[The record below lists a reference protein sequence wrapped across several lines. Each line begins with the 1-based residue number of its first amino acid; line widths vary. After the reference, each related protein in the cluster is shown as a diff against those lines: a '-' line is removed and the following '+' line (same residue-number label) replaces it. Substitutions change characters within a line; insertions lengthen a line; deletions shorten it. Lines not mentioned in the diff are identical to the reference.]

1 MTDDSAGHFAAI
13 HASASDL
20 RKSADRAL
28 ERAGL
33 TEAEL
38 REQAVNSDFESLHAR
53 LAWISVSAL
62 EPPAQEPETANPTE
76 PGAE

>member
-1 MTDDSAGHFAAI
+1 MEDNSAEHFEAI
-13 HASASDL
+13 YASASDL

-38 REQAVNSDFESLHAR
+38 REQAARNDFESLHAR

-62 EPPAQEPETANPTE
+62 EPPANST
-76 PGAE
+76 